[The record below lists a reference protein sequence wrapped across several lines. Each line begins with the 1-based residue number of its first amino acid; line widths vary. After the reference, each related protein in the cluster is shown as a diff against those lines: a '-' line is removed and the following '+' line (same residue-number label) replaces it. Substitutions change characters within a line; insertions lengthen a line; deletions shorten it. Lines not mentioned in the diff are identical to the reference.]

1 MGRIQ
6 SNVGIVTGID
16 IQSTIEQLMTVSSR
30 PKTLLENRVAGL
42 KAQQIALTELTALV
56 VGVQLQSDRLG
67 LASNMN
73 TTTATSSRPETATVA
88 LNGNPTPGNYSVR
101 VLQTAQTATASSSPI
116 ASSTESLPSGE
127 FSIRTG
133 GFVDSSASL
142 DDLRG
147 GLGVSRGRIKITDR
161 SGQNREVDLR
171 FASSME
177 DVLQA
182 INSSGL
188 RVSARSNGDRIV
200 LNDLTG
206 QTNSNLIVEDIGDGR
221 TAADLGLGGI
231 NVASNSASGEDL
243 AFITATT
250 RLSSLRDGRGLS
262 FGSTDRLKVDL
273 KDGSSIDIGF
283 SNDRPASV
291 SQFLKIVNEL
301 DPNKLEMRIAA
312 NGDGFEII
320 DKTTGT
326 AQTRASGG
334 VANQLGFTD
343 VSAVNGSIT
352 GARVQ
357 GSLQG
362 PLLSSLQGGKGIGTP
377 GLIAIT
383 NRNQQTTSVDLSG
396 TTSLREVI
404 DRINASG
411 AGVTASLNRSR
422 TGLVL
427 QDVTGAT
434 NGNLVIA
441 NADSNNTATKLGIE
455 ANTASN
461 SIDSNSLNLQYIS
474 QSTQLS
480 QLNQG
485 RGVKAGAFTMT
496 NSNGQTA
503 TVNINATSTRTIGD
517 VITAINQTSIGITAK
532 LNNEGDGILITDTTS
547 GGGSFTITDD
557 GTGTSARELGI
568 RGTGSTSGDSSNKV
582 INGRQTFTWTN
593 TDTEDIE
600 DLVKKIND
608 SNGPVVASLLRSSD
622 NSVRMVLTSKAS
634 GSAGRIFADGSAMG
648 LNISSTGVARDAIVS
663 VGGTSETGGILVR
676 SSSNSINNA
685 VDGVTITA
693 LQASNTPFD
702 VTVATN
708 NSTLERNLQLFV
720 DQYNKV
726 RDKIKKDTAFNA
738 DTRSTGILIGSGEI
752 LRVEQALSRLVTQ
765 RSFSTGRIQS
775 LQQLGVSF
783 NQEGNLE
790 FDRTRLAQAV
800 TLDEEGV
807 KNFLTKETTGFGAR
821 AKVVLDGLVGVNGS
835 SLVNRTKS
843 IQQQIDLN
851 DRRIAGMNVRL
862 AREKERLEKQ
872 FFDLENTIGKI
883 RNNSSSLSSINSLFG
898 STNAR

>member
-16 IQSTIEQLMTVSSR
+16 IQSTIEQLMAVSAR

-42 KAQQIALTELTALV
+42 KAQQVALTELTALM

-67 LASNMN
+67 LASSMN
-73 TTTATSSRPETATVA
+73 TTTATSSRPENATVA
-88 LNGNPTPGNYSVR
+88 VSGSPTPGNYSIR

-116 ASSTESLPSGE
+116 ASSTESLPAGE

-147 GLGVSRGRIKITDR
+147 GLGISRGRIKITDR
-161 SGQNREVDLR
+161 SGQSRDVDLR
-171 FASSME
+171 FASTMD

-188 RVSARSNGDRIV
+188 RLSARTNGDRIV
-200 LNDLTG
+200 LNDLSG
-206 QTNSNLIVEDIGDGR
+206 QTNSNLIVEDIGDGQ
-221 TAADLGLGGI
+221 TAADLGLGGV

-243 AFITATT
+243 AFVTNTT
-250 RLSSLRDGRGLS
+250 RISALRDGRGLS
-262 FGSTDRLKVDL
+262 FGTNDRLKVEL
-273 KDGSSIDIGF
+273 KDGTSVDLGLA
-283 SNDRPASV
+283 NNKPASV
-291 SQFLKIVNEL
+291 SQLLRIVNEA
-301 DPNKLEMRIAA
+301 DPSKLEMRIAA
-312 NGDGFEII
+312 NGDGFELI
-320 DKTTGT
+320 DKTTGSAET
-326 AQTRASGG
+326 SASGG
-334 VANQLGFTD
+334 LATQLGFTGID
-343 VSAVNGSIT
+343 AVNGSIT
-352 GARVQ
+352 GGRVQ

-362 PLLSSLQGGKGIGTP
+362 PLLSSLQGGRGIGTP
-377 GLIAIT
+377 GVISIT
-383 NRNQQTTSVDLSG
+383 NRNQQTTSIDLSG
-396 TTSLREVI
+396 SSSLRDVI
-404 DRINASG
+404 DRINSSG

-422 TGLVL
+422 TGIVL
-427 QDVTGAT
+427 QDVTGAS
-434 NGNLVIA
+434 NGNLIIA

-461 SIDSNSLNLQYIS
+461 IVDSKSLNLQYVS
-474 QSTQLS
+474 ESTQLS

-485 RGVKAGAFTMT
+485 RGVKAGSFTVT
-496 NSNGQTA
+496 NSNGQSA
-503 TVNINATSTRTIGD
+503 TININPIATKSIGD
-517 VITAINQTSIGITAK
+517 VINTINQTSIGVTAK

-547 GGGSFTITDD
+547 GSGSFTITDD
-557 GTGTSARELGI
+557 GTGTSAQDLGI
-568 RGTGSTSGDSSNKV
+568 RGTGSIVGDSTNKI

-593 TDTEDIE
+593 TDTESIE
-600 DLVKKIND
+600 DLIKKIND

-634 GSAGRIFADGSAMG
+634 GSAGRMFADGSAMG
-648 LNISSTGVARDAIVS
+648 LNVSSTGIARDAIVS

-676 SSSNSINNA
+676 SSSNSVSNA

-693 LQASNTPFD
+693 LQVSSSPFE
-702 VTVATN
+702 VNVSTN

-738 DTRSTGILIGSGEI
+738 DTRSTGILIGSGEV
-752 LRVEQALSRLVTQ
+752 LRAEQALSRLISQ

-783 NQEGNLE
+783 NQDGKLE
-790 FDRTRLAQAV
+790 FDRSKLTQAIS
-800 TLDEEGV
+800 LDEEGV

-821 AKVVLDGLVGVNGS
+821 AKVVLDGLVGINGS
-835 SLVNRTKS
+835 ALVNSTKS
-843 IQQQIDLN
+843 IQQKIDLN
-851 DRRIAGMNVRL
+851 DRRIASMNVRL
-862 AREKERLEKQ
+862 TREKERLEKQ
-872 FFDLENTIGKI
+872 FFDLENTIAKI
-883 RNNSSSLSSINSLFG
+883 RNNSNSLG
-898 STNAR
+898 SITSLFANTNR

>member
-16 IQSTIEQLMTVSSR
+16 IQSTIEQLMAVSSR

-42 KAQQIALTELTALV
+42 KAQQVAITELTALV

-67 LASNMN
+67 LATNMN
-73 TTTATSSRPETATVA
+73 TTTAASSRPETATVA
-88 LNGNPTPGNYSVR
+88 LSGSPTPGNYSVR

-161 SGQNREVDLR
+161 SGQSREVDLR
-171 FASSME
+171 YASSMD

-188 RVSARSNGDRIV
+188 RVSARTNGDRIV
-200 LNDLTG
+200 LNDLSG
-206 QTNSNLIVEDIGDGR
+206 QTNSNLIVEDIGDGQ
-221 TAADLGLGGI
+221 TASDLGLGGI

-243 AFITATT
+243 AFITNTT
-250 RLSSLRDGRGLS
+250 RISALRDGRGLS
-262 FGSTDRLKVDL
+262 FGSSDRLKVEL

-283 SNDRPASV
+283 ANNKPASV
-291 SQFLKIVNEL
+291 SQLLKLVNET
-301 DPNKLEMRIAA
+301 DPSKLEMRIAS
-312 NGDGFEII
+312 NGDGFELI

-326 AQTRASGG
+326 ADTTASGG
-334 VANQLGFTD
+334 VARQLGFTD
-343 VSAVNGSIT
+343 VNAVNGSIT

-377 GLIAIT
+377 GVISIT
-383 NRNQQTTSVDLSG
+383 NRNQQTTSINLSG
-396 TTSLREVI
+396 SSSLKDVI

-411 AGVTASLNRSR
+411 SGVTASLNRSR

-427 QDVTGAT
+427 QDVTGAS

-441 NADSNNTATKLGIE
+441 DSDSNNTATKLGLL

-474 QSTQLS
+474 ESTQLS

-485 RGVKAGAFTMT
+485 RGVKAGAFTVT

-503 TVNINATSTRTIGD
+503 TININPTATKSVGD
-517 VITAINQTSIGITAK
+517 VITAINQTSIGVTAK
-532 LNNEGDGILITDTTS
+532 LNDEGDGILLTDTTS
-547 GGGSFTITDD
+547 GGGSFSITDD
-557 GTGTSARELGI
+557 GTGTSARDLGI
-568 RGTGSTSGDSSNKV
+568 RGTGNSLGDSSNKV
-582 INGRQTFTWTN
+582 INGRQTFSWTN
-593 TDTEDIE
+593 TDTENIE

-608 SNGPVVASLLRSSD
+608 SNGPVVASLLRSND

-634 GSAGRIFADGSAMG
+634 GSAGRIFADGSSMG
-648 LNISSTGVARDAIVS
+648 LNVSSTGIARDAIVS

-676 SSSNSINNA
+676 SSSNSISNA

-693 LQASNTPFD
+693 LQVSSSPFD
-702 VTVATN
+702 VTVSTN
-708 NSTLERNLQLFV
+708 NSTLERNMQLFV

-752 LRVEQALSRLVTQ
+752 LRVEQALSRLITQ

-775 LQQLGVSF
+775 LQQIGVSF
-783 NQEGNLE
+783 DQEGKLG
-790 FDRTRLAQAV
+790 FDKTKLAQAIS
-800 TLDEEGV
+800 LDEEGV

-843 IQQQIDLN
+843 IQQQIELN
-851 DRRIAGMNVRL
+851 DRRIAGMDVRL

-872 FFDLENTIGKI
+872 FFDLENTIAKI
-883 RNNSSSLSSINSLFG
+883 RNNSTSLSSITSLFG
-898 STNAR
+898 SSSSN

>member
-6 SNVGIVTGID
+6 SNVGIVTGIN
-16 IQSTIEQLMTVSSR
+16 IQSTIEQLMAVSSR
-30 PKTLLENRVAGL
+30 PKALLENRVAGL
-42 KAQQIALTELTALV
+42 KAQQVALTELTALV

-67 LASNMN
+67 LASNIN

-88 LNGNPTPGNYSVR
+88 LNGSPTPGNYTVR

-116 ASSTESLPSGE
+116 ASSTEPLPSGE

-147 GLGVSRGRIKITDR
+147 GLGISRGRIKITDR
-161 SGQNREVDLR
+161 SGLSRDVDLR
-171 FASSME
+171 FATSMD

-182 INSSGL
+182 INTSGL
-188 RVSARSNGDRIV
+188 RISARTNGDRIV

-221 TAADLGLGGI
+221 TAADLGLGGV

-243 AFITATT
+243 SFIAATT

-262 FGSTDRLKVDL
+262 FGSSDRLKVDL
-273 KDGSSIDIGF
+273 KDGSSIDLGF
-283 SNDRPASV
+283 ANNRPASV
-291 SQFLKIVNEL
+291 SQFLKIVNEA
-301 DPNKLEMRIAA
+301 DPSKLEMRISA

-326 AQTRASGG
+326 EQTRASGG
-334 VANQLGFTD
+334 IANQLGLSNVD
-343 VSAVNGSIT
+343 AVNGSIT

-357 GSLQG
+357 GALMG

-377 GLIAIT
+377 GVISIT
-383 NRNQQTTSVDLSG
+383 NRDQQTTSVDLSG
-396 TTSLREVI
+396 ATSLRDVI

-434 NGNLVIA
+434 DGNLVIA
-441 NADSNNTATKLGIE
+441 DGDSNNTATKLGIA
-455 ANTASN
+455 ANIASN

-474 QSTQLS
+474 EATPLS

-485 RGVKAGAFTMT
+485 RGVKAGSFTMT
-496 NSNGQTA
+496 NSNGQSA
-503 TVNINATSTRTIGD
+503 TININPTTTRTVED
-517 VITAINQTSIGITAK
+517 VIKAINQTSIGITAK

-547 GGGSFTITDD
+547 GGGTFAITDD
-557 GTGTSARELGI
+557 GTGSSARDLGI
-568 RGTGSTSGDSSNKV
+568 RGTGRTSGDSTNRV

-600 DLVKKIND
+600 DLIKKIND
-608 SNGPVVASLLRSSD
+608 SNGPVVASLLRSGD

-648 LNISSTGVARDAIVS
+648 LNISSTGIARDAVVS
-663 VGGTSETGGILVR
+663 VGGTSETGGILVK
-676 SSSNSINNA
+676 SSSNTISNA

-693 LQASNTPFD
+693 LQASSSPFE
-702 VTVATN
+702 VTVANN

-738 DTRSTGILIGSGEI
+738 ETRSTGILIGSGEI

-783 NQEGNLE
+783 DQEGKLD
-790 FDRTRLAQAV
+790 FDKTKLAQAIS
-800 TLDEEGV
+800 LDEEGV

-835 SLVNRTKS
+835 SLVNRTKA
-843 IQQQIDLN
+843 IQLQIDNN
-851 DRRIAGMNVRL
+851 DRRIEGMTLRL

-872 FFDLENTIGKI
+872 FFDLENTIAKI
-883 RNNSSSLSSINSLFG
+883 RNNSTSLSSITSLFN
-898 STNAR
+898 SNSSN

>member
-1 MGRIQ
+1 
-6 SNVGIVTGID
+6 VGIVTGID
-16 IQSTIEQLMTVSSR
+16 IQKTIEQLMAVSSR

-42 KAQQIALTELTALV
+42 KAQQVAITELTALV

-67 LASNMN
+67 LATNMN
-73 TTTATSSRPETATVA
+73 STTATSSRPETATVA
-88 LNGNPTPGNYSVR
+88 LNGTPTPGNYSVR

-161 SGQNREVDLR
+161 SGQSREIDLR
-171 FASSME
+171 FASTM
-177 DVLQA
+177 DDALQA

-188 RVSARSNGDRIV
+188 RVAARTNGDRIV
-200 LNDLTG
+200 INDLSG
-206 QTNSNLIVEDIGDGR
+206 QTSSNLIVEDIGDGQ

-243 AFITATT
+243 AFITNTT
-250 RLSSLRDGRGLS
+250 RISALRDGRGLS
-262 FGSTDRLKVDL
+262 FGSSDRLKVEL

-283 SNDRPASV
+283 ANNKPASV
-291 SQFLKIVNEL
+291 SQLLKMVNEA
-301 DPNKLEMRIAA
+301 DPSKLEMRIAA
-312 NGDGFEII
+312 NGDGFELI
-320 DKTTGT
+320 DKTTGSAST
-326 AQTRASGG
+326 TASGG
-334 VANQLGFTD
+334 VAKQLGFTD
-343 VSAVNGSIT
+343 VNAVNGSIT
-352 GARVQ
+352 GSRVQ

-377 GLIAIT
+377 GVISIT
-383 NRNQQTTSVDLSG
+383 NRNQQTTSIDLSG
-396 TTSLREVI
+396 SSSLRDVI

-411 AGVTASLNRSR
+411 SGVTASLNRSR

-427 QDVTGAT
+427 QDVTGAS

-441 NADSNNTATKLGIE
+441 DGDSNNTATKLGIV
-455 ANTASN
+455 ANTSSN
-461 SIDSNSLNLQYIS
+461 SIDSNSLNLQYVS
-474 QSTQLS
+474 ESTQLS

-503 TVNINATSTRTIGD
+503 TININPTATKSVAD
-517 VITAINQTSIGITAK
+517 VINAINQTSIGVTAK
-532 LNNEGDGILITDTTS
+532 LNDEGDGILLTDTTS

-557 GTGTSARELGI
+557 GTGTSARDLGI
-568 RGTGSTSGDSSNKV
+568 RGTGNSVGDSSNKV

-593 TDTEDIE
+593 TDTENIE

-634 GSAGRIFADGSAMG
+634 GSAGRIFADGSSMG
-648 LNISSTGVARDAIVS
+648 LNVSSTGIARDAVVS

-676 SSSNSINNA
+676 SSSNSISNA

-693 LQASNTPFD
+693 LQVSSSPFE

-708 NSTLERNLQLFV
+708 NSTLERNMQLFV
-720 DQYNKV
+720 DQFNKV

-783 NQEGNLE
+783 DQDGKLD
-790 FDRTRLAQAV
+790 FDKAKLAEAV
-800 TLDEEGV
+800 SLDEEGV

-821 AKVVLDGLVGVNGS
+821 AKVVLDGLVGINGS

-851 DRRIAGMNVRL
+851 DRRIAGMDVRL

-872 FFDLENTIGKI
+872 FFDLENTIAKI
-883 RNNSSSLSSINSLFG
+883 RNNSTSLGNITSLFA
-898 STNAR
+898 STR

>member
-6 SNVGIVTGID
+6 SNVGIVTGIN
-16 IQSTIEQLMTVSSR
+16 IQSTIEQLMAVSSR

-42 KAQQIALTELTALV
+42 KAQQVALTELTALV

-67 LASNMN
+67 LASNIN

-88 LNGNPTPGNYSVR
+88 LNGSPTPGNYTVR

-116 ASSTESLPSGE
+116 ASSTEPLPSGE

-147 GLGVSRGRIKITDR
+147 GLGISRGRIKITDR
-161 SGQNREVDLR
+161 SGLSRDVDLR
-171 FASSME
+171 FATSMD

-182 INSSGL
+182 INTSGL
-188 RVSARSNGDRIV
+188 RISARTNGDRIV

-221 TAADLGLGGI
+221 TAADLGLGGV

-243 AFITATT
+243 SFIAATT

-262 FGSTDRLKVDL
+262 FGSSDRLKVDL
-273 KDGSSIDIGF
+273 KDGSSIDLGF
-283 SNDRPASV
+283 ANNKPASV
-291 SQFLKIVNEL
+291 SQFLRMVNEA
-301 DPNKLEMRIAA
+301 DPSKLEMRISAS
-312 NGDGFEII
+312 GDGFEII

-326 AQTRASGG
+326 EQTRASGG
-334 VANQLGFTD
+334 IANQLGLSNVD
-343 VSAVNGSIT
+343 AVNGSIT

-357 GSLQG
+357 GALMG

-377 GLIAIT
+377 GVISIT
-383 NRNQQTTSVDLSG
+383 NRDQQTTSVDLSG
-396 TTSLREVI
+396 ATSLRDVI

-434 NGNLVIA
+434 DGNLVIA
-441 NADSNNTATKLGIE
+441 DGDSNNTATKLGIA
-455 ANTASN
+455 ANIASN

-474 QSTQLS
+474 EATPLS

-485 RGVKAGAFTMT
+485 RGVKAGSFTMT
-496 NSNGQTA
+496 NSNGQSA
-503 TVNINATSTRTIGD
+503 TININPTTTRTVED
-517 VITAINQTSIGITAK
+517 VIKAINQTSIGITAK

-547 GGGSFTITDD
+547 GGGTFAITDD
-557 GTGTSARELGI
+557 GTGSSARDLGI
-568 RGTGSTSGDSSNKV
+568 RGTGRTSGDSTNRV

-600 DLVKKIND
+600 DLIKKIND
-608 SNGPVVASLLRSSD
+608 SNGPVVASLLRSGD

-648 LNISSTGVARDAIVS
+648 LNISSTGIARDAVVS
-663 VGGTSETGGILVR
+663 VGGTSETGGILVK
-676 SSSNSINNA
+676 SSSNTISNA

-693 LQASNTPFD
+693 LQASSSPFE
-702 VTVATN
+702 VTVANN

-738 DTRSTGILIGSGEI
+738 ETRSTGILIGSGEI

-783 NQEGNLE
+783 DQEGKLD
-790 FDRTRLAQAV
+790 FDKTKLAQAIS
-800 TLDEEGV
+800 LDEEGV

-835 SLVNRTKS
+835 SLVNRTKA
-843 IQQQIDLN
+843 IQLQIDNN
-851 DRRIAGMNVRL
+851 DRRIEGMTLRL

-872 FFDLENTIGKI
+872 FFDLENTIAKI
-883 RNNSSSLSSINSLFG
+883 RNNSTSLSSITSLFN
-898 STNAR
+898 SNSSN

>member
-1 MGRIQ
+1 
-6 SNVGIVTGID
+6 VTGID
-16 IQSTIEQLMTVSSR
+16 IQKTIEQLMAVSSR

-42 KAQQIALTELTALV
+42 KAQQVAITELTALV

-67 LASNMN
+67 LATNMN
-73 TTTATSSRPETATVA
+73 STTATSSRPETATVA
-88 LNGNPTPGNYSVR
+88 LNGTPTPGNYSVR

-161 SGQNREVDLR
+161 SGQSREIDLR
-171 FASSME
+171 FASTM
-177 DVLQA
+177 DDALQA

-188 RVSARSNGDRIV
+188 RVAARTNGDRIV
-200 LNDLTG
+200 INDLSG
-206 QTNSNLIVEDIGDGR
+206 QTSSNLIVEDIGDGQ

-243 AFITATT
+243 AFITNTT
-250 RLSSLRDGRGLS
+250 RISALRDGRGLS
-262 FGSTDRLKVDL
+262 FGSSDRLKVEL

-283 SNDRPASV
+283 ANNKPASV
-291 SQFLKIVNEL
+291 SQLLKMVNEA
-301 DPNKLEMRIAA
+301 DPSKLEMRIAA
-312 NGDGFEII
+312 NGDGFELI
-320 DKTTGT
+320 DKTTGSAST
-326 AQTRASGG
+326 TASGG
-334 VANQLGFTD
+334 VAKQLGFTD
-343 VSAVNGSIT
+343 VNAVNGSIT
-352 GARVQ
+352 GSRVQ

-377 GLIAIT
+377 GVISIT
-383 NRNQQTTSVDLSG
+383 NRNQQTTSIDLSG
-396 TTSLREVI
+396 SSSLRDVI

-411 AGVTASLNRSR
+411 SGVTASLNRSR

-427 QDVTGAT
+427 QDVTGAS

-441 NADSNNTATKLGIE
+441 DGDSNNTATKLGIV
-455 ANTASN
+455 ANTSSN
-461 SIDSNSLNLQYIS
+461 SIDSNSLNLQYVS
-474 QSTQLS
+474 ESTQLS

-503 TVNINATSTRTIGD
+503 TININPTATKSVAD
-517 VITAINQTSIGITAK
+517 VINAINQTSIGVTAK
-532 LNNEGDGILITDTTS
+532 LNDEGDGILLTDTTS

-557 GTGTSARELGI
+557 GTGTSARDLGI
-568 RGTGSTSGDSSNKV
+568 RGTGNSVGDSSNKV

-593 TDTEDIE
+593 TDTENIE

-634 GSAGRIFADGSAMG
+634 GSAGRIFADGSSMG
-648 LNISSTGVARDAIVS
+648 LNVSSTGIARDAVVS

-676 SSSNSINNA
+676 SSSNSISNA

-693 LQASNTPFD
+693 LQVSSSPFE

-708 NSTLERNLQLFV
+708 NSTLERNMQLFV
-720 DQYNKV
+720 DQFNKV

-783 NQEGNLE
+783 DQDGKLD
-790 FDRTRLAQAV
+790 FDKAKLAEAV
-800 TLDEEGV
+800 SLDEEGV

-821 AKVVLDGLVGVNGS
+821 AKVVLDGLVGINGS

-851 DRRIAGMNVRL
+851 DRRIAGMDVRL

-872 FFDLENTIGKI
+872 FFDLENTIAKI
-883 RNNSSSLSSINSLFG
+883 RNNSTSLGNITSLFA
-898 STNAR
+898 STR

>member
-16 IQSTIEQLMTVSSR
+16 IQSTIEQLMAVSAR

-42 KAQQIALTELTALV
+42 KAQQVALTELTALM

-67 LASNMN
+67 LASSMN
-73 TTTATSSRPETATVA
+73 TTTATSSRPENATVA
-88 LNGNPTPGNYSVR
+88 VSGSPTPGNYSIR

-116 ASSTESLPSGE
+116 ASSTESLPAGE

-147 GLGVSRGRIKITDR
+147 GLGISRGRIKITDR
-161 SGQNREVDLR
+161 SGQSRDVDLR
-171 FASSME
+171 FASTMD

-188 RVSARSNGDRIV
+188 RLSARTNGDRIV
-200 LNDLTG
+200 LNDLSG
-206 QTNSNLIVEDIGDGR
+206 QTNSNLIVEDIGDGQ
-221 TAADLGLGGI
+221 TAADLGLGGV

-243 AFITATT
+243 AFVTNTT
-250 RLSSLRDGRGLS
+250 RISALRDGRGLS
-262 FGSTDRLKVDL
+262 FGTNDRLKVEL
-273 KDGSSIDIGF
+273 KDGTSVDLGLA
-283 SNDRPASV
+283 NNKPASV
-291 SQFLKIVNEL
+291 SQLLRIVNEA
-301 DPNKLEMRIAA
+301 DPSKLEMRIAA
-312 NGDGFEII
+312 NGDGFELI
-320 DKTTGT
+320 DKTTGSAET
-326 AQTRASGG
+326 SASGG
-334 VANQLGFTD
+334 LATQLGFTGVD
-343 VSAVNGSIT
+343 AVNGSIT
-352 GARVQ
+352 GGRVQ

-362 PLLSSLQGGKGIGTP
+362 PLLSSLQGGRGIGTP
-377 GLIAIT
+377 GVISIT
-383 NRNQQTTSVDLSG
+383 NRNQQTTSIDLSG
-396 TTSLREVI
+396 SSSLRDVI
-404 DRINASG
+404 DRINSSG

-422 TGLVL
+422 TGIVL
-427 QDVTGAT
+427 QDVTGAS
-434 NGNLVIA
+434 NGNLIIA

-461 SIDSNSLNLQYIS
+461 IVDSKSLNLQYVS
-474 QSTQLS
+474 ESTQLS

-485 RGVKAGAFTMT
+485 RGVKAGSFTVT
-496 NSNGQTA
+496 NSNGQSA
-503 TVNINATSTRTIGD
+503 TININPIATKSIGD
-517 VITAINQTSIGITAK
+517 VINTINQTSIGVTAK

-547 GGGSFTITDD
+547 GSGSFTITDD
-557 GTGTSARELGI
+557 GTGTSAQDLGI
-568 RGTGSTSGDSSNKV
+568 RGTGSIVGDSTNKI

-593 TDTEDIE
+593 TDTESIE
-600 DLVKKIND
+600 DLIKKIND

-634 GSAGRIFADGSAMG
+634 GSAGRMFADGSAMG
-648 LNISSTGVARDAIVS
+648 LNVSSTGIARDAIVS

-676 SSSNSINNA
+676 SSSNSVSNA

-693 LQASNTPFD
+693 LQVSSSPFE
-702 VTVATN
+702 VNVSTN

-738 DTRSTGILIGSGEI
+738 DTRSTGILIGSGEV
-752 LRVEQALSRLVTQ
+752 LRAEQALSRLISQ

-783 NQEGNLE
+783 NQDGKLE
-790 FDRTRLAQAV
+790 FDRSKLTQAIS
-800 TLDEEGV
+800 LDEEGV

-821 AKVVLDGLVGVNGS
+821 AKVVLDGLVGINGS
-835 SLVNRTKS
+835 ALVNSTKS
-843 IQQQIDLN
+843 IQQKIDLN
-851 DRRIAGMNVRL
+851 DRRIASMNVRL
-862 AREKERLEKQ
+862 TREKERLEKQ
-872 FFDLENTIGKI
+872 FFDLENTIAKI
-883 RNNSSSLSSINSLFG
+883 RNNSNSLG
-898 STNAR
+898 SITSLFANTNR